1 MKKRNQLIWT
11 CVISIAILLIIYL
24 FINQQD
30 RSGDTEI
37 FLLNKN
43 LKAGSVIAAE
53 MVRGVKIPRDTILP
67 NACKS
72 KEEIVGMFTLSDLK
86 KDEILSVEDISIEK
100 NGLSYQNLNEGNV
113 LYTLALKPEDANGW
127 WLAKGNIVDL
137 LLLKPAGLKPASAT
151 VEESGIVIDVIE
163 SVRIARIMDE
173 TGVPIDTGEKPAKLI
188 CLELSMDQA
197 KAVFE
202 TESTKRIKIVAKNHK

>member
-11 CVISIAILLIIYL
+11 CVISIAILLILYL
-24 FINQQD
+24 FLNQQD

-43 LKAGSVIAAE
+43 LKAGSVIASD
-53 MVRGVKIPRDTILP
+53 MIRGVKISRNTILP

-72 KEEIVGMFTLSDLK
+72 KEEIVGMFTLTDLK

-137 LLLKPAGLKPASAT
+137 LLLKPAGLKPVSAT
-151 VEESGIVIDVIE
+151 VEESGIIIDVIE

-188 CLELSMDQA
+188 CLELSMEQA